1 MCTLLSRSSFPTDVF
16 AHDEIPGGN
25 RSQDCL
31 AQHDSSSYSRTCA
44 MSGMKPRTAAIFVV
58 MAHAP
63 HGHEVTRMIP
73 LRKANQSEQKIS
85 QKRRGE
91 T

>member
-1 MCTLLSRSSFPTDVF
+1 
-16 AHDEIPGGN
+16 
-25 RSQDCL
+25 
-31 AQHDSSSYSRTCA
+31 
-44 MSGMKPRTAAIFVV
+44 MKPRTAAIIVV

-63 HGHEVTRMIP
+63 HGHEVTRVIP
-73 LRKANQSEQKIS
+73 LRKANQSEQNIY